1 MKLTIKG
8 TFGDLFEAIIK
19 LCYRYILFITSIW
32 QFFIKEIVYISTR
45 DKRDREQKPQTVKRQ
60 PHRDIRETQKQI
72 KKIYSLLLT

>member
-1 MKLTIKG
+1 MRKHLV
-8 TFGDLFEAIIK
+8 LFVKIYYK
-19 LCYRYILFITSIW
+19 YILCINKLW

-60 PHRDIRETQKQI
+60 PHRDIRETQKQKQI